1 MTAGLWVGDWIWA
14 SLAIA
19 LSVLQ
24 LRLGVSEDINFQRSE
39 NGLKIIL
46 LCKIFFGCRWGI
58 LQSN

>member
-1 MTAGLWVGDWIWA
+1 MTAGLWIEDWIWA
-14 SLAIA
+14 SLVIA

-46 LCKIFFGCRWGI
+46 LCKIFFECRWGI
-58 LQSN
+58 L